1 MDPMKLA
8 MDVMKRW
15 VEITGMPEEEMDEEQ
30 EFPQVVIDYV
40 TSKGVDYQDF
50 CDVWSTIRG

>member
-50 CDVWSTIRG
+50 CDAWSTIRG